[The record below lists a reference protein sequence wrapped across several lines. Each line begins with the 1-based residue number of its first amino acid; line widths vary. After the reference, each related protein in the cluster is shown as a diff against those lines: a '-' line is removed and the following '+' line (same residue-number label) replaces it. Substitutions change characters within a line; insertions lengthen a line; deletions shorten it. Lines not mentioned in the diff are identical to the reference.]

1 MLYSTALTAL
11 LALPGT
17 SAQLNK
23 LAKAAGKLYFG
34 SATDN
39 GELTD
44 TSYVNI
50 LKNTDEFGQITAAY
64 PSSVKTPGNAQK
76 WQYIE
81 PSQASFSYASGDQI
95 ASLAATNG
103 QLLRCHTLVWHSQLP
118 SWVSSGSWTQDT
130 LTSAINTH
138 ISNVVGHYKGQCY
151 AWDVINE
158 ALNDD
163 GTYRQS
169 VFYTVLGDSYF
180 ALAFKAAA
188 AADPAAKLYYNDYN
202 IESTGAKQ
210 ASVVKII
217 SLLKG
222 AGAKI
227 DGVGMQAHL
236 IVGSTPSQSS
246 LQSAIASYVTAG
258 VTEVAYTE
266 LDIRFASLPSTQS
279 GLQQQATDYTA
290 VTKACLAEKAC
301 VGITIWDYTD
311 KYSWIPNTFPG
322 QGDALLYDSQLS
334 KKPAWTAVSS
344 VLAAA
349 ATGGSGTTTSATTTT
364 LVTSTT
370 TSSTAG
376 PTTTACAVAKWA
388 QCGGRT
394 WTGCTVCAAGST
406 CTVSNDYYS
415 QCL

>member
-1 MLYSTALTAL
+1 MLYSTALAGL
-11 LALPGT
+11 LALPGA

-39 GELTD
+39 GELSD
-44 TSYVNI
+44 TNYINI
-50 LKNTDEFGQITAAY
+50 LKNTDEFGQI
-64 PSSVKTPGNAQK
+64 TPGNAQK

-81 PSQASFSYASGDQI
+81 PSQGSFSYTSGDQI
-95 ASLAATNG
+95 ANLAATNG
-103 QLLRCHTLVWHSQLP
+103 QLLRCHTLVWYSQLP
-118 SWVSSGSWTQDT
+118 SWVSSGTWTKDT
-130 LTSAINTH
+130 LTAVVNTH
-138 ISNVVGHYKGQCY
+138 ISNV
-151 AWDVINE
+151 DVINE
-158 ALNDD
+158 ALNED
-163 GTYRQS
+163 GSYRTN
-169 VFYTVLGDSYF
+169 VFYNVLGDSYF
-180 ALAFKAAA
+180 ALAFEAAA

-202 IESTGAKQ
+202 IESTGSKQ
-210 ASVVKII
+210 AGVVKIV
-217 SLLKG
+217 SLVKN

-246 LQSAIASYVTAG
+246 LQSAMASYVAAG

-266 LDIRFASLPSTQS
+266 LDIRSSSLPSTAS
-279 GLQQQATDYTA
+279 GLQQQATDYAA

-301 VGITIWDYTD
+301 IGITIWDYTD
-311 KYSWIPNTFPG
+311 KYSWIPSTFPG
-322 QGDALLYDSQLS
+322 QGDALLYDSELN

-370 TSSTAG
+370 TTAG
-376 PTTTACAVAKWA
+376 PTTTACTVAKWG
-388 QCGGRT
+388 QCGGLG

-406 CTVSNDYYS
+406 CTVGNAYYS

>member
-1 MLYSTALTAL
+1 MLYSTGLAAL
-11 LALPGT
+11 LALPGA

-50 LKNTDEFGQITAAY
+50 LKDTNEFGQIT
-64 PSSVKTPGNAQK
+64 PGNGQK
-76 WQYIE
+76 WQYTE
-81 PSQASFSYASGDQI
+81 PSQGQFSYTSGDQI
-95 ASLAATNG
+95 AGVAATNG
-103 QLLRCHTLVWHSQLP
+103 QLLRCHTLVWYSQLP
-118 SWVSSGSWTQDT
+118 SWVSSGTWTVDT
-130 LTSAINTH
+130 LTSVMNTH
-138 ISNVVGHYKGQCY
+138 ISNEVGHYKGKCY
-151 AWDVINE
+151 AWDVVNE

-163 GTYRQS
+163 GTYRQN
-169 VFYTVLGDSYF
+169 VFYNVLGDSYF
-180 ALAFKAAA
+180 ALAYKAAA

-202 IESTGAKQ
+202 IEGTGSKQ
-210 ASVVKII
+210 QAVAKII
-217 SLLKG
+217 SLVKS
-222 AGAKI
+222 AGARI

-236 IVGSTPSQSS
+236 IVGSSPSQSS
-246 LQSAIASYVTAG
+246 LQSAIQSYVAAG

-266 LDIRFASLPSTQS
+266 LDIRFSSLPSTAS
-279 GLQQQATDYTA
+279 GLSQQATDYAA

-322 QGDALLYDSQLS
+322 QGDALLYDANLN

-349 ATGGSGTTTSATTTT
+349 ATGGSGTTTTTTTTTT

-376 PTTTACAVAKWA
+376 PTTTSCVAQKWG
-388 QCGGRT
+388 QCGGKG

-406 CTVSNDYYS
+406 CTVGNDYYS